1 MKGDIV
7 NEQEKT
13 EKMQTFRGA
22 AESLIKMFEV
32 HSDGL
37 RQMSEVLEN
46 RKAGLDERAK
56 DLDERET
63 KVARRE
69 NEVANVRLIAAERK
83 TQVEVAQDSAA
94 KADKARRNAEA
105 EMRLMKKEKEQLEA
119 VLAKLLQEKNELAAE
134 LTSLKQSE
142 KLPEDPAPVAEVAK
156 ENA

>member
-1 MKGDIV
+1 M

-37 RQMSEVLEN
+37 RQMSEVLES

-56 DLDERET
+56 DLDAREE
-63 KVARRE
+63 KVGRRE
-69 NEVANVRLIAAERK
+69 ADVGSVRLVAAERK
-83 TQVEVAQDSAA
+83 TQMLVAQDAAA
-94 KADKARRNAEA
+94 KADKVRRNVEA

-119 VLAKLLQEKNELAAE
+119 VLSKLLQEKNELAAE
-134 LTSLKQSE
+134 LASLRQSE
-142 KLPEDPAPVAEVAK
+142 KLPEDPAPVGEVAR